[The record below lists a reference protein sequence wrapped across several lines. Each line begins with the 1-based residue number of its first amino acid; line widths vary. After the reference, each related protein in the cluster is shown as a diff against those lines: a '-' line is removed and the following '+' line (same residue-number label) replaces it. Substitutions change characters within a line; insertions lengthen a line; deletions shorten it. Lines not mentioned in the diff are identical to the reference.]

1 MSDSGRIAR
10 TGSVQVVMSRNAPSS
25 LVRGKLSTNGFKSG
39 RPHQARARRAR
50 VALIGDE
57 NTTRF
62 LIETILLPSGEFACA
77 GQYAIFKAAL
87 MDLPEVRPDL
97 ILIDAGLRAL
107 PDIDGVRK
115 LQALKPRPVIV
126 WVGDPIRLRRL
137 KDSFKSD
144 ACVFLMKPIP
154 KEACL
159 ASLRQLLLKHSF
171 RQSRADSTPA
181 LNGNGTSHKATGLLS
196 PREEQVMTGL
206 TEGLTYKEIAK
217 RLQMTDRMV
226 HKYQHRGFVKLGASN
241 RTEAGILL
249 MNLLRSAEPDRRTAA
264 RSWVPFGTLA
274 RISDKA

>member
-1 MSDSGRIAR
+1 MVRHSSSGF
-10 TGSVQVVMSRNAPSS
+10 VC
-25 LVRGKLSTNGFKSG
+25 GFKPG
-39 RPHQARARRAR
+39 RSRQVRAKRPR

-57 NTTRF
+57 YTTRF
-62 LIETILLPSGEFACA
+62 LIETILLPSGEFSCA
-77 GQYAIFKAAL
+77 GQYATFKAAF
-87 MDLPEVRPDL
+87 MDLPLVCPDL

-126 WVGDPIRLRRL
+126 WVGDTIRPRRL

-144 ACVFLMKPIP
+144 ACFFLMKPVS

-159 ASLRQLLLKHSF
+159 GTIRQLLPKHSF
-171 RQSRADSTPA
+171 RHSRADSTPA
-181 LNGNGTSHKATGLLS
+181 LNGNGTGHKATGLLS

-206 TEGLTYKEIAK
+206 MEGLTYKEIAK
-217 RLQMTDRMV
+217 RFLMTGGMV
-226 HKYQHRGFVKLGASN
+226 HKYQHRGFVKLGVSN
-241 RTEAGILL
+241 RTQAGILL
-249 MNLLRSAEPDRRTAA
+249 TNLLRSAEPDRRTKS